1 MVGVSKNDGVFT
13 NPMQTYPHLEQLL
26 NNMIN
31 FTDWSCKG
39 IKYLEHIF
47 EGTNFIPFDKLVK
60 QYGINKH
67 RFLEYQQIKSIVK
80 GKFKSNHIKSNRG
93 GVNGLYLGVLLSF
106 VVWELTEWWGGVV
119 FSSAVGSGGTPRAAM
134 GPGLDGP
141 GPPPWADLG

>member
-1 MVGVSKNDGVFT
+1 
-13 NPMQTYPHLEQLL
+13 
-26 NNMIN
+26 MIN

-80 GKFKSNHIKSNRG
+80 GKFKSNHIN
-93 GVNGLYLGVLLSF
+93 LQIHQ
-106 VVWELTEWWGGVV
+106 VWQIFLI
-119 FSSAVGSGGTPRAAM
+119 SK
-134 GPGLDGP
+134 
-141 GPPPWADLG
+141 PPN